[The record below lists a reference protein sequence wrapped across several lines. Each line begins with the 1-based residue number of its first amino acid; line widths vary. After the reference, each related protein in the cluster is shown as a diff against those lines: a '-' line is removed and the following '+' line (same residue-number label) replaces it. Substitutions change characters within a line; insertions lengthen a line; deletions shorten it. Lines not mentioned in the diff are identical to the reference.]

1 MKKLFGALLIIVV
14 GLALLPVVTAQV
26 DALTGLPTGVQGLVD
41 VIPLIYA
48 ILILVGSFAF
58 IKFSD

>member
-14 GLALLPVVTAQV
+14 GLALLPVVVAQV
-26 DALTGLPTGVQGLVD
+26 DGLIGLPTGVQGLVD

-48 ILILVGSFAF
+48 ILILVGAFAF

>member
-1 MKKLFGALLIIVV
+1 MKKLFGALLIVVV
-14 GLALLPVVTAQV
+14 GLALLPVIISSV

-41 VIPLIYA
+41 VIPIVYT
-48 ILILVGSFAF
+48 IMILVGTFAY

>member
-14 GLALLPVVTAQV
+14 GLALLPVIVTQV

-48 ILILVGSFAF
+48 ILILVGAFAF